1 MLFKTKDNLERV
13 DPEDRLSCQ
22 SNPEMIGHVS
32 RPVIEEEWLTVEMG
46 KKR

>member
-32 RPVIEEEWLTVEMG
+32 RPVIEKEWLTVEMG